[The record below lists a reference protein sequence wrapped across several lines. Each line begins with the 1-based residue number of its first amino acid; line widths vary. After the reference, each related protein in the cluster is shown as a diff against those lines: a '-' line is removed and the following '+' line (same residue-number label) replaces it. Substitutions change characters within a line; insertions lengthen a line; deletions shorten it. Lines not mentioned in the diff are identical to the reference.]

1 MKTKGV
7 VTALI
12 FLLAGPAAMAAKP
25 QKQTVVLDMSPIRAK
40 ETAEHSI
47 KRQETKAYDVS
58 QALNQ
63 SFADRR
69 DSEKDYQGNAAAGR
83 PKSLKTETARVKV
96 EVGDGLGGWSL
107 RRNSEPRVRAEV
119 DSQAELRRIE
129 SRLDQESREVR
140 AEARDGR
147 WTR

>member
-12 FLLAGPAAMAAKP
+12 FLLAGPVMAAKP
-25 QKQTVVLDMSPIRAK
+25 QKQVVVLDMSPIRAK
-40 ETAEHSI
+40 ETVDHGL
-47 KRQETKAYDVS
+47 KRQENKAYDVS

-69 DSEKDYQGNAAAGR
+69 ESEKDYHGNAAAGR

-107 RRNSEPRVRAEV
+107 VRNSEPRVRAEV
-119 DSQAELRRIE
+119 DSAAELRRIE

-140 AEARDGR
+140 AETRDGR

>member
-1 MKTKGV
+1 MKTKGI

-12 FLLAGPAAMAAKP
+12 FLIAGPAIAAKP
-25 QKQTVVLDMSPIRAK
+25 HKQTVVLDMSPIRAK
-40 ETAEHSI
+40 ETATHSI

-58 QALNQ
+58 QALSQ

-69 DSEKDYQGNAAAGR
+69 DSEKDYQDNAAAGR

-119 DSQAELRRIE
+119 DSAAELRRIE